1 MDEEAYKKELANS
14 GVEVPELV
22 ETPEAEPKEEETPIE
37 EPQPKEETLVVD
49 EPLKEEEEPKE
60 SRKRSIYDDLK
71 AKKQEVKSERELRE
85 SAERERDELK
95 TKLEALSNADTPE
108 EKEEAKDDLTAFAE
122 SIGADPE
129 AIKKMKEIFLK
140 DARLNIDESF
150 KKDLED
156 IKLWKSQNS
165 QAVEQ
170 QEFEQEFESIKSDI
184 KGYFPTIDDSEM
196 NAVKKEIDKIAH
208 TKGWEDKDLDYIVF
222 KNKERLSNLV
232 SPKKRGIEV
241 KGNKDVM
248 EDNFDFDPNADY
260 SKLSPKEKE
269 LWEANYNKLG
279 KQEGLVEDSQ
289 GRKIII

>member
-22 ETPEAEPKEEETPIE
+22 ETPEAEPKEEETPTE
-37 EPQPKEETLVVD
+37 EPQQKEETPKVD
-49 EPLKEEEEPKE
+49 EPLKEEEPKE
-60 SRKRSIYDDLK
+60 SRKRSIYDEYK
-71 AKKQEVKSERELRE
+71 EKKSELKSERELRE

-140 DARLNIDESF
+140 DARLNIDESV

-156 IKLWKSQNS
+156 IKIWKSQNS

-170 QEFEQEFESIKSDI
+170 QEFEKEFDSIKSDI

-196 NAVKKEIDKIAH
+196 NAVKSEIDKIAH

-232 SPKKRGIEV
+232 SPKKRGIES
-241 KGNKDVM
+241 KGNKDITD
-248 EDNFDFDPNADY
+248 DNFDFDPNADY